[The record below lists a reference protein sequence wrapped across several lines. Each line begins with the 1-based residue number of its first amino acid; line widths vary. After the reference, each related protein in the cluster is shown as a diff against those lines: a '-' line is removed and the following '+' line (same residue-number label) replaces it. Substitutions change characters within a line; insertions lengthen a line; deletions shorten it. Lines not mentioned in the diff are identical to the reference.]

1 VAFVA
6 ASAIITRS
14 AVSGATSASG
24 FRFAPGTAAPLLL
37 ISLVWALYNGGC
49 LILSSFVPAFFV
61 AHGMSLALADGLPY
75 PGEAAWYV
83 VSAGSMSR
91 HMKPRGAAGAAL
103 PRKNEQLCGGRRPE
117 RVEQFIHP
125 AHRHRA
131 SRRHFIVPSR
141 HQMNMEEVR
150 PPFIDPHQLANP
162 CRGPLSLP
170 TALSSA
176 MARIQVSGSASLSR

>member
-103 PRKNEQLCGGRRPE
+103 PRKMNSFVAVG
-117 RVEQFIHP
+117 
-125 AHRHRA
+125 
-131 SRRHFIVPSR
+131 VP
-141 HQMNMEEVR
+141 N
-150 PPFIDPHQLANP
+150 
-162 CRGPLSLP
+162 
-170 TALSSA
+170 ALSNSYTPLTGTGPPG
-176 MARIQVSGSASLSR
+176 VTS